1 MISCYIMQSSEHLSM
16 SVITNSQGTLTSFPP
31 LKNSDKTIIEN
42 IKEAVFRSMN
52 YTSKFINVCEISGKK
67 DTNNIFLHK
76 IQGAEYI
83 RNHHCAGN
91 IQYHKDYEN
100 FLDDINLYFEIQEKY
115 FQNHSFSNLKVNF
128 ERSNGEILE
137 GTVVKDSGL
146 LYVPSRD
153 TLALYITFNIGGEDF
168 FKWIPLIDTFSK
180 SLQKETKGLLGL
192 NESLKEKE
200 LIIYVNETPEWL
212 KLERTTF
219 IETMKT
225 KLDKTQLSYLFKS
238 L

>member
-1 MISCYIMQSSEHLSM
+1 MISWYIMNPSENLRM
-16 SVITNSQGTLTSFPP
+16 SVITNSKGTQISFPP
-31 LKNSDKTIIEN
+31 LQHSNKTIIEN

-52 YTSKFINVCEISGKK
+52 FTSKFINVCEISGKEY
-67 DTNNIFLHK
+67 TNNIYLHK

-83 RNHHCAGN
+83 RPHHCAGN

-100 FLDDINLYFEIQEKY
+100 FLEDINLYFEIQEKY
-115 FQNHSFSNLKVNF
+115 FQNHSFSNLKLNF
-128 ERSNGEILE
+128 ERSNGDILE

-146 LYVPSRD
+146 LYIPSRES
-153 TLALYITFNIGGEDF
+153 LALYITFRIDGEEF

-180 SLQKETKGLLGL
+180 SLHKETKGLLGL